1 MQIGL
6 SALLAEVGKDS
17 INYFFFL
24 FGIWDTQH
32 QRWDDNNAIGYT
44 IFK

>member
-17 INYFFFL
+17 INYF